1 MESMK
6 IKLKANFLADLASKI
21 VIQDVGYPITP
32 LKEQIV
38 YKNMYRTIGIF
49 LFFKG
54 KTLF

>member
-32 LKEQIV
+32 LKRANSVQKYV
-38 YKNMYRTIGIF
+38 
-49 LFFKG
+49 
-54 KTLF
+54 